1 MTQIASVALDA
12 ISTVSESRIL
22 HRLPLTCAGAPIS
35 ACQLGRGRRRR
46 TFPERERKLA
56 ARQAGLRN
64 QGIGQRQPPPNP
76 GPDATFA
83 FPRINP
89 LNRERNAPRPGTPM
103 CRFPESTP

>member
-46 TFPERERKLA
+46 TSPERERKLA

-64 QGIGQRQPPPNP
+64 QGIGQRQPPPTR
-76 GPDATFA
+76 GQM
-83 FPRINP
+83 P
-89 LNRERNAPRPGTPM
+89 LLH
-103 CRFPESTP
+103 FPESTL